1 MRMPMSFIFKKNI
14 LPMLRVQ
21 KSKRAGFTLLELI
34 GVMVVISILLAVALP
49 STIDLIQVQR
59 SVNERAELPKIA
71 EALKRGMLREQLFPI
86 YENDAS
92 KATDGSEASDAYWW
106 NLAARHGGGSA
117 NEVRYPLGVRPGSDN
132 TRHLYLADASWS
144 GSTFF
149 DIVSGN
155 QLNWIQDPRDPSEL
169 RLLLLSTTSSG
180 LPLPNT
186 LTQVQFDNL
195 WNDWAVG
202 SDGNPMPDEDGNEI
216 DYGLNVG
223 DWTGRAVELN
233 VERIDL
239 REWLCTVVIENRRAI
254 EEAGGQGFPGNSKDW
269 VRGSVYAYTENV
281 VGAEVILQTS
291 DVNDGQDPPSFYTRV
306 DGVVLTKRGIILDA
320 DVDDE
325 NPPLILVKGNTVGV
339 NEESGE
345 PTITSDQVRINLNLT
360 NLAPLELIKASDTDV
375 TEDLNPTDVT
385 VYSESFYF
393 LYGQELLLGQPW
405 LMTDEMGNTYYPE
418 IGIFTIIEPFSTL
431 RFDGLQWHY

>member
-1 MRMPMSFIFKKNI
+1 MRMPMSFIFKKNM

-92 KATDGSEASDAYWW
+92 EATDGSDAYWW

-117 NEVRYPLGVRPGSDN
+117 NELRYPLGVRPGSDN

-155 QLNWIQDPRDPSEL
+155 QLNWIQNPLDPSEL

-202 SDGNPMPDEDGNEI
+202 SDGNPATGSWNS
-216 DYGLNVG
+216 YGLGN
-223 DWTGRAVELN
+223 DWAGRATELN

-254 EEAGGQGFPGNSKDW
+254 EEASGAEFEDLDPQLSGTMLTDNWD
-269 VRGSVYAYTENV
+269 SVYAYTVNQN
-281 VGAEVILQTS
+281 GAEV
-291 DVNDGQDPPSFYTRV
+291 
-306 DGVVLTKRGIILDA
+306 VLLTQEATNG
-320 DVDDE
+320 
-325 NPPLILVKGNTVGV
+325 NGNTVTQV
-339 NEESGE
+339 NRVVLSKRGRITNETLAGPASGLFDAIIIE
-345 PTITSDQVRINLNLT
+345 GSKTTTSGTPPVSASAPATATIQLT
-360 NLAPLELIKASDTDV
+360 LTARAPMAL
-375 TEDLNPTDVT
+375 LNPNDSTNPSPLTGWSNADD
-385 VYSESFYF
+385 YIQNRYF
-393 LYGQELLLGQPW
+393 LTSQELLLGEPW
-405 LMTDEMGNTYYPE
+405 NQTE
-418 IGIFTIIEPFSTL
+418 IGIFTITEPFSTL

>member
-1 MRMPMSFIFKKNI
+1 MRMPMSFIFKRNI
-14 LPMLRVQ
+14 LPMPRVQ

-49 STIDLIQVQR
+49 SAIDLIQVQR

-92 KATDGSEASDAYWW
+92 KATDGSEASEVYWW

-180 LPLPNT
+180 LQLPNT
-186 LTQVQFDNL
+186 LTRVQFDNL

-202 SDGNPMPDEDGNEI
+202 SDGNPATGSWNS
-216 DYGLNVG
+216 YGLGN
-223 DWTGRAVELN
+223 DWEGRAVELN

-254 EEAGGQGFPGNSKDW
+254 EEASGAEFEDLDPQLSGTMLTDNWD
-269 VRGSVYAYTENV
+269 SVYAYTVNKN
-281 VGAEVILQTS
+281 GAEV
-291 DVNDGQDPPSFYTRV
+291 
-306 DGVVLTKRGIILDA
+306 VLSTQEATNG
-320 DVDDE
+320 
-325 NPPLILVKGNTVGV
+325 NGNTVTQV
-339 NEESGE
+339 NRVVLSKRGR
-345 PTITSDQVRINLNLT
+345 ITN
-360 NLAPLELIKASDTDV
+360 
-375 TEDLNPTDVT
+375 
-385 VYSESFYF
+385 
-393 LYGQELLLGQPW
+393 
-405 LMTDEMGNTYYPE
+405 
-418 IGIFTIIEPFSTL
+418 
-431 RFDGLQWHY
+431 